1 MALAANSYGSVA
13 EVEALV
19 RHLLDGGLA
28 FSQETTPTKLEVEAI
43 VNRVSGVLNT
53 ALAANGFSIPLS
65 DATAV
70 LACAEWVIKWS
81 IIELRHAYPHL
92 GISEE
97 EDQPSG
103 DIFQAA
109 YDFVNLNTPAFKNLE
124 ETVDDALS
132 KGLVF
137 TAQNK
142 HSIRT
147 DPDNT
152 SYEQP
157 MFRRRLFD
165 A

>member
-1 MALAANSYGSVA
+1 VALAANSYGSIA

-43 VNRVSGVLNT
+43 INRVSGVLNT
-53 ALAANGFSIPLS
+53 ALAADGFSIPLS

-109 YDFVNLNTPAFKNLE
+109 HDFVELNAPAFKNLE
-124 ETVDDALS
+124 ETVDDAAS
-132 KGLVF
+132 EGLTF
-137 TAQNK
+137 TGLLVR
-142 HSIRT
+142 SGRS
-147 DPDNT
+147 DPTNT

-157 MFRRRLFD
+157 KFRRGLFD

>member
-1 MALAANSYGSVA
+1 MALAANSYGSIA

-28 FSQETTPTKLEVEAI
+28 FSQETTPTKTEVETI
-43 VNRVSGVLNT
+43 INRVSGVLNT
-53 ALAANGFSIPLS
+53 ALAADGFSIPLS
-65 DATAV
+65 NATSV
-70 LACAEWVIKWS
+70 LSCAAWVVKWS

-97 EDQPSG
+97 EDQASG

-109 YDFVNLNTPAFKNLE
+109 YEFVDLNSPAFKNLE
-124 ETVDDALS
+124 ETVTDAAS
-132 KGLVF
+132 SGLTF

>member
-1 MALAANSYGSVA
+1 MALAANSYGSIA

-19 RHLLDGGLA
+19 RHLLDGDLE
-28 FSQETTPTKLEVEAI
+28 FNQETTPTKLETEAI
-43 VNRVSGVLNT
+43 INRVSGVLNT

-65 DATAV
+65 NAISV

-109 YDFVNLNTPAFKNLE
+109 YDFVRLNAPAFKNLE
-124 ETVDDALS
+124 ETVDDETS
-132 KGLVF
+132 EGLTF
-137 TAQNK
+137 TALNK
-142 HSIRT
+142 HSERS

-152 SYEQP
+152 AYEQP